1 MKIRSKPGA
10 GHMALCCLQSM
21 QRLFHHLLSHASRGR
36 NGLLLSL
43 PCHSRR

>member
-10 GHMALCCLQSM
+10 SRMALCCLQSM
-21 QRLFHHLLSHASRGR
+21 QRLFHRLLSHASRGR

-43 PCHSRR
+43 GRHSHR